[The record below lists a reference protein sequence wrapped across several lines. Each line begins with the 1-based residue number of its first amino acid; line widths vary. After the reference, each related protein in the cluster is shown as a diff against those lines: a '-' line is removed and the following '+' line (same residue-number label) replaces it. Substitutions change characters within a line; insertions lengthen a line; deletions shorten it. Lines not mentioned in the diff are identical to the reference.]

1 MPLRAVAN
9 EKARALVLIGEDR
22 EKIAAVVQGYA
33 PYVFAASMQEAV
45 AAAAE
50 LAQAGD
56 NVLLSPA
63 CASFD
68 MFKGYAHRGDVFSQA
83 VRELP

>member
-1 MPLRAVAN
+1 MRPVAA

-22 EKIAAVVQGYA
+22 AKLAAVVEGYA
-33 PYVFAASMQEAV
+33 PYVFASDMAEAV
-45 AAAAE
+45 TVAAD

-68 MFKGYAHRGDVFSQA
+68 MFKGYAHRGDVFSAA
-83 VRELP
+83 VRSLP